1 MQMLESQPIISPT
14 TPPVAEQQQ
23 QLLERR
29 RRLDAALAH
38 GGSVQLANLLE
49 EVDTALA
56 RIEQGSYGKCTH
68 CDATIEA
75 ERLAADPL
83 TQVCLQCL
91 SPAEQQA
98 LEHDLSLASSIQTA
112 LLPEG
117 DLAYQGWEL
126 HYEYRPHG
134 TVGGDYCDLISMKD
148 DGLLFVLGD
157 VSGKGV
163 SAAILVSHL
172 HATFRAL
179 VDLDLSLPELVAR
192 ANHLLCIGT
201 TASSFATLVCGR
213 LEPTGRVEAC
223 NAGHCP
229 PLLAGSGSIDVI
241 PATGLPLGMF
251 CSTSFTT
258 QSFQLQRDD
267 RLFLYT
273 DGLSERRNHKD
284 EEYGIEDV
292 RAQLASH
299 RNASARDT
307 IREAIER
314 LTRFGGETPATDDL
328 TLMVVRRIA

>member
-1 MQMLESQPIISPT
+1 MLEPSPSISPSL
-14 TPPVAEQQQ
+14 PIAEQQQ

-29 RRLDAALAH
+29 RRLDSALAS
-38 GGSVQLANLLE
+38 GESAQLANLLE
-49 EVDTALA
+49 EVDSALA
-56 RIEQGSYGKCTH
+56 RIEQGTYGTCAH

-83 TQVCLQCL
+83 TTVCLQCL
-91 SPAEQQA
+91 SPAEQRA
-98 LEHDLSLASSIQTA
+98 LEHDLSLAGSIQSA
-112 LLPEG
+112 LLPEC
-117 DLAYQGWEL
+117 DLAHHGWEL

-179 VDLDLSLPELVAR
+179 ADMDLSLPELVAR

-201 TASSFATLVCGR
+201 TSSSFATLVCGR
-213 LEPTGRVEAC
+213 LEPTGRMEVC

-229 PLLAGSGSIDVI
+229 PLLAGSDSVDLI

-251 CSTSFTT
+251 CNTSFTT

-273 DGLSERRNHKD
+273 DGLSEKRNHKD
-284 EEYGIEDV
+284 VEYGIEDV
-292 RAQLASH
+292 RAQLARS
-299 RNASARDT
+299 RSVSASDT
-307 IREAIER
+307 IRAAIES
-314 LTRFGGETPATDDL
+314 LTRFGGDVPATDDL
-328 TLMVVRRIA
+328 TLMVVRRLA